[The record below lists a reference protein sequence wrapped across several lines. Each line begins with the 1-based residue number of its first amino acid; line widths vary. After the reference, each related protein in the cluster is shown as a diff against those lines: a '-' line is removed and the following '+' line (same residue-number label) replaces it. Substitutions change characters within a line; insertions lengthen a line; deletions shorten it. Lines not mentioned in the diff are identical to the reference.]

1 MSEPTAPER
10 YVLRRERLTAFMV
23 VAMALGL
30 VFISGIVVGKN
41 EPGYLVPILVFL
53 LLAVSC
59 SLSALSLARDTG
71 VVQGERGWIR
81 AGIPF
86 QDKVDKRVARL
97 QDKLQ

>member
-10 YVLRRERLTAFMV
+10 YVLRRERLRAFMV

-30 VFISGIVVGKN
+30 VYIAGIVVGKN
-41 EPGYLVPILVFL
+41 EPGYLAPVLVFL

-71 VVQGERGWIR
+71 VVQGEKGWDHS
-81 AGIPF
+81 GTFF
-86 QDKVDKRVARL
+86 QDKVDKRVA
-97 QDKLQ
+97 KLQNKLQ